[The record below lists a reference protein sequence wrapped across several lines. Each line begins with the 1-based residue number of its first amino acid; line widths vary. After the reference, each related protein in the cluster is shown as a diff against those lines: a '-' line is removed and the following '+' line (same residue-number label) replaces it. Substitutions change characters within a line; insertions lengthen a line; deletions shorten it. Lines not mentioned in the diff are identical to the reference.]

1 MELLLGYIEQHVS
14 ELAADL
20 LPSLREGD
28 AALAS
33 ADPVLLKRV
42 VEETSRHLVRYA
54 RTRDP
59 FHLDDLQRDL
69 AALRPA
75 GIHLSAAIR
84 LLFGVEDLVAIRAMP
99 DPEDLEEYVDDL
111 RALRATLREAI
122 CTLADRYQQRF
133 VRVSMPSMEPVAQGT
148 LPVRPP
154 PPVEPQR
161 RVTREPS
168 VVPAP
173 AAPELLLNSLTR
185 PVGRAE
191 ELRLLWG
198 RLRALSAHPDSIHQV
213 VGIKGA
219 DGLGKTTLVRTFLE
233 RVEQRLNHVPVA
245 LTAPAARLFELPD
258 WAIPALLRPV
268 FGAGLGLAANEERVA
283 RTLTELTDANGRPL
297 KRHLP
302 WIMRFLGEE
311 REDDEGASR
320 SPRAVGL
327 AMRDALV
334 AVIEALARQAVDRT
348 GAPLFLVFEDA
359 SELDGPTWTRLG
371 ELLRRVDPTAPL
383 MVLLT
388 YDAHFTVPGEVGRFG
403 GFTEMTLAPFDMDES
418 EQLINAVL
426 DPNDLDEQTRLRLTV
441 GAQGSP
447 LLLAEAL
454 RQLVEDGIIG
464 RKGRR
469 WSELQPLPE
478 GAVTDLATIVVRRRL
493 GL

>member
-42 VEETSRHLVRYA
+42 VEESSRHLVRYA

-69 AALRPA
+69 ATLRTG
-75 GIHLSAAIR
+75 GIHLSATIR

-99 DPEDLEEYVDDL
+99 EPELLEEYIDDL

-122 CTLADRYQQRF
+122 CTLADRHQQRF
-133 VRVSMPSMEPVAQGT
+133 VRVSMPSMESVSPGT

-161 RVTREPS
+161 RPTREPS
-168 VVPAP
+168 VAPAP

-191 ELRLLWG
+191 ELRQLWG

-213 VGIKGA
+213 VGIKSV

-233 RVEQRLNHVPVA
+233 RVEQRLGHRPVT

-268 FGAGLGLAANEERVA
+268 FGAGLGMPAKGSGSR
-283 RTLTELTDANGRPL
+283 GR
-297 KRHLP
+297 
-302 WIMRFLGEE
+302 
-311 REDDEGASR
+311 
-320 SPRAVGL
+320 
-327 AMRDALV
+327 
-334 AVIEALARQAVDRT
+334 
-348 GAPLFLVFEDA
+348 
-359 SELDGPTWTRLG
+359 
-371 ELLRRVDPTAPL
+371 
-383 MVLLT
+383 
-388 YDAHFTVPGEVGRFG
+388 
-403 GFTEMTLAPFDMDES
+403 
-418 EQLINAVL
+418 
-426 DPNDLDEQTRLRLTV
+426 
-441 GAQGSP
+441 
-447 LLLAEAL
+447 
-454 RQLVEDGIIG
+454 
-464 RKGRR
+464 
-469 WSELQPLPE
+469 
-478 GAVTDLATIVVRRRL
+478 
-493 GL
+493 